1 MGGGGQNL
9 PQRVSLTTATPSL
22 ALPLPL
28 SLLLSTMTTYGVY
41 ILKCADGSYYTGLTN
56 DLTKRLATHNAGKG
70 AKFTRSRLPVMVVFW
85 LDHLS
90 RRAAYRV
97 EYAIKQLT
105 RRQKM
110 RLIQGDA
117 ALVARIRAKVEDG

>member
-1 MGGGGQNL
+1 
-9 PQRVSLTTATPSL
+9 
-22 ALPLPL
+22 
-28 SLLLSTMTTYGVY
+28 MTTYGVY

-85 LDHLS
+85 LDNLS

-105 RRQKM
+105 RPQKI

-117 ALVARIRAKVEDG
+117 AMVARIRAKVEDG